1 MHVSFPKF
9 RNQID
14 FLKTHRRKT
23 GARTQS
29 VGMHKIGRCEARCIF
44 PSSNGQEAISND
56 GMHLMEDASEDPD
69 AQLFKLIFAKQVFFA
84 NKN

>member
-1 MHVSFPKF
+1 
-9 RNQID
+9 
-14 FLKTHRRKT
+14 
-23 GARTQS
+23 
-29 VGMHKIGRCEARCIF
+29 MHKIGRCEARCIF
-44 PSSNGQEAISND
+44 PNSNGQEAISND